1 MDVVKCAK
9 IIEKIVAEIG
19 EVRKMIKATGEAK
32 AKAMSAYDKSLAVT
46 LAELGHNENYELSK
60 KTYKQPP
67 ITLRKTIAKGI
78 VADFLEE
85 REIADSG
92 YKACISNLEALKA
105 QLNGYQSIYKHIDS
119 V

>member
-19 EVRKMIKATGEAK
+19 EVRKKIKDKGEAK
-32 AKAMSAYDKSLAVT
+32 AKTISGYDKSLAIT
-46 LAELGHNENYELSK
+46 LAELGHNENYELNK

-78 VADFLEE
+78 VADFLYEK
-85 REIADSG
+85 EIADSD

-105 QLNGYQSIYKHIDS
+105 QLNGYQSIYKHLDS